1 MCGGVY
7 LLNKIE
13 QLFASLGCDFSARQK
28 VDVNNKW
35 LCFILNDPKLKI
47 PILFIENGPKNIAEV
62 KLTQRDSI
70 ACFIL
75 FKERNTIF
83 LKSGSTSHT
92 LILKND
98 SEYDKI
104 SAIIQSCDITN
115 GIKAL
120 ALTKA
125 IKSAIR
131 KISNATADFDN
142 RGLFATY
149 YLQGRMFND
158 VTHDITS
165 DINSVKQNI
174 GNAGEILRILGYD
187 AIDPA
192 KTYCDGKVSVVLTTQ
207 NDFSIRESEAVTPSY
222 TAISKLQDSQWV
234 ILTNGK
240 KWRLYSNKI
249 SASSTNYFEVVLDP
263 ARDTITKYLIALFS
277 LKSFETINK
286 KCDIDLFFDEGKNYA
301 IALESDLS
309 GKIMDKN
316 GLFLD
321 IVKGVLN
328 HDMKQT
334 FTDSELTDTKQT
346 ALKIMYRVWFI
357 AYAES
362 RNLLPVN
369 DSKYQPISL
378 QSIRTKLDSFDSNPN
393 ETDCW
398 DAILNL
404 FGGIRDGDKTH
415 NLPQY
420 NGNLFEYKKDIDN
433 ILIRNKFIVPA
444 LRALLENNGDAIDYA
459 NLGVRHLGNIF
470 EILMEY
476 GVKQATADI
485 MLLENKK
492 GEIKEVKTKQ
502 ESTYSYKKNELYLA
516 SKGGIVTRKTTA
528 SFYTK
533 DEIVKFLVKQ
543 GLDRIFADREK
554 LIKNDLK
561 KYEKSKSEK
570 DLQICTDRI
579 LDIQVLDP
587 SMGSGHFLVEALN
600 RITQWATNILEK
612 YPNHPLLLDIESD
625 RKTIIKE
632 QKKKGITI
640 DKHILTYD
648 VLLKRKIMKRCI
660 FGVDINPMAVNLAKL
675 SLWLDSFAIGVPL
688 TYMDHHIKTGDSTIG
703 MFLEDLKNKEMR
715 SLDDWLPSEESNKMI
730 CDVISSSDVTVD
742 QVYKS
747 EDNYRKH
754 QKSLEPHKHVLD
766 ALTTSK
772 IDTKF
777 LPKKG
782 KNVFIHRF
790 KSYSKKESDDL
801 KQARTIVDEL
811 MKRHKFFHW
820 EIEMMDAFT
829 DQRRGFDLIVGNP
842 PWEKIK
848 PYDDEFFTPYYPAF
862 RNLKTKTK
870 KTSKMDAIC
879 EDPEINNAYQSYK
892 NIIGEKNTFYKI
904 YQMQSSGDKDL
915 WKLVFERMLNLVGK
929 GGIISMVIPS
939 SILSNVGVVDMRKTL
954 LEKDILSMYVFEN
967 KKKIFDIDSRYRFVV
982 LSVRNSE
989 GPDEFSAGFYL
1000 HELESLENKDKEST
1014 KFGMLSKQKL
1024 LDSVDYMI
1032 PELVGFG
1039 LEIYEK
1045 ISQNDTFGDGL
1056 GNGWD
1061 VEFTSGFHQTNNANL
1076 LKEDGKGWPVHEGKT
1091 IHQYNH
1097 EWNVYN
1103 STINEKDGLE
1113 RESNKRVFLGDH
1125 KNFYDSFR
1133 LVFRRISSAGNMRT
1147 SISTI
1152 IPPHTFH
1159 TNTLRSVVLTR
1170 NGNISLDTE
1179 YDKKI
1184 AYLCGVMNSLIFDFV
1199 TRGKIQTDLATIIKS
1214 LPTPNPIHE
1223 DRIAELAGTLMVGTP
1238 EFKGFAESLRIPN
1251 IRPTPAERIALA
1263 AELDVLVALSYNLT
1277 KIEYETIIDYFPAFE
1292 KNPALYEMKSII
1304 WDNSNLKEFYGEM
1317 ADLALEYFGEVSS

>member
-1 MCGGVY
+1 MYGGVY

-13 QLFASLGCDFSARQK
+13 QLFASLGCDFSVRQK
-28 VDVNNKW
+28 VDVNNNW
-35 LCFILNDPKLKI
+35 LCFILNDPKLEI

-62 KLTQRDSI
+62 KRTQRDSV

-75 FKERNTIF
+75 FKERDTIF
-83 LKSGSTSHT
+83 LKSGNTSHT
-92 LILKND
+92 LVLKND

-115 GIKAL
+115 SIKGL

-125 IKSAIR
+125 IKSVIR

-158 VTHDITS
+158 VTHDIIS
-165 DINSVKQNI
+165 DINSIQQNI
-174 GNAGEILRILGYD
+174 GNADEILKILGYD
-187 AIDPA
+187 ATDLA
-192 KTYCDGKVSVVLTTQ
+192 KTYYDGKVSVVLTTQ
-207 NDFSIRESEAVTPSY
+207 NDFSIRESEDVAPSY
-222 TAISKLQDSQWV
+222 TAVSKLQDSQWV

-263 ARDTITKYLIALFS
+263 ARDTITKYLVALFS
-277 LKSFETINK
+277 LKSFEIINE

-301 IALESDLS
+301 IALENDLS
-309 GKIMDKN
+309 GKIMDRD

-321 IVKGVLN
+321 IVKGVLD

-334 FTDSELTDTKQT
+334 FTDSELTNAKQT
-346 ALKIMYRVWFI
+346 ALKIMYRVWFV

-398 DAILNL
+398 NAVLKL
-404 FGGIRDGDKTH
+404 FAGIRKGSKTH

-420 NGNLFEYKKDIDN
+420 DGNLFKSETKIDETE
-433 ILIRNKFIVPA
+433 IQNKFIVPA
-444 LRALLENNGDAIDYA
+444 LRALLEADGDAIDYA

-470 EILMEY
+470 ETLMEY
-476 GVKQATADI
+476 SVKQATADI
-485 MLLENKK
+485 MLLEDKDGK
-492 GEIKEVKTKQ
+492 IKEVKTRQ
-502 ESTYSYKKNELYLA
+502 ESTYSYKKNDLYLA
-516 SKGGIVTRKTTA
+516 SKGGIATRKTTA

-543 GLDRIFADREK
+543 GLDHIFADREK
-554 LIKNDLK
+554 LIEGDLK

-600 RITQWATNILEK
+600 RITQWATNILDK
-612 YPNHPLLLDIESD
+612 YPSHPILRDIESD
-625 RKTIIKE
+625 RKTIMKE
-632 QKKKGITI
+632 QKKNGITI
-640 DKHILTYD
+640 DENLLTHD

-660 FGVDINPMAVNLAKL
+660 FGVDVNPMAVDLAKL

-703 MFLEDLKNKEMR
+703 MSLDDLKNKEMR
-715 SLDDWLPSEESNKMI
+715 SLDDWLPSAESNKMI

-772 IDTKF
+772 IDSKF

-782 KNVFIHRF
+782 KDAFIHRF

-801 KQARTIVDEL
+801 KEARVKVNEL
-811 MKRHKFFHW
+811 TKRHKFFHW

-829 DQRRGFDLIVGNP
+829 NSRRGFDLIVGNP
-842 PWEKIK
+842 PWEKMK
-848 PYDDEFFTPYYPAF
+848 PSDDEFFTPYDPAF
-862 RNLKTKTK
+862 KSLKPNTK
-870 KTSKMDAIC
+870 KQERLKILC
-879 EDPEINNAYQSYK
+879 EDSVINNAYQSYK
-892 NIIGEKNTFYKI
+892 NIIDEKNIFYKI
-904 YQMQSSGDKDL
+904 YQMQSTGDKDL

-939 SILSNVGVVDMRKTL
+939 LILTNTGTVDLRKNL

-967 KKKIFDIDSRYRFVV
+967 RNKIFDIDSRYRFVV
-982 LSVRNSE
+982 LSIRNSK
-989 GPDEFSAGFYL
+989 GPDKFPAGFYL
-1000 HELESLENKDKEST
+1000 HELESLENKDKESK

-1024 LDSVDYMI
+1024 LDSVNYII

-1045 ISQNDTFGDGL
+1045 ISQNDTLGDGL
-1056 GNGWD
+1056 GDGLD
-1061 VEFTSGFHQTNNANL
+1061 IEFTRGFDKAVDANL

-1097 EWNVYN
+1097 EWDVPG
-1103 STINEKDGLE
+1103 STTNEKDGLE
-1113 RESNKRVFLGDH
+1113 RESKKRVLLGDH
-1125 KNFYDSFR
+1125 KKFHDSFR
-1133 LVFRRISSAGNMRT
+1133 LVFRNISRSTDMRT
-1147 SISTI
+1147 TISTI
-1152 IPPHTFH
+1152 VPPHTFH
-1159 TNTLRSVVLTR
+1159 THSLRSVVLTR

-1184 AYLCGVMNSLIFDFV
+1184 AYLCGVMNSLTFDFV
-1199 TRGKIQTDLATIIKS
+1199 SRGKIQTNLATIMKS
-1214 LPTPNPIHE
+1214 IPIPNPIHE
-1223 DRIAELAGTLMVGTP
+1223 DRIAELAGMLMVGTP
-1238 EFKGFAESLRIPN
+1238 GFEGFAESLRIPN
-1251 IRPTPAERIALA
+1251 IKATPAKRIAIA
-1263 AELDVLVALSYNLT
+1263 SELDVLVALSYNLT
-1277 KIEYETIIDYFPAFE
+1277 KIEYKTIIDYFPAFE
-1292 KNPALYEMKSII
+1292 KNLVLYEIKEII
-1304 WDNSNLKEFYGEM
+1304 WDNNNLKEFYGEM
-1317 ADLALEYFGEVSS
+1317 ADLALEYFEEVSS